1 MRVIKIDV
9 GYVAIHKVG
18 TVNTTIKRSQQ
29 FCCRFVAMHNEL
41 LSTTTQFVKVI
52 KKIAWWFFAEL
63 CLVHATVHVPSADVA
78 TVLASTPIAFF

>member
-52 KKIAWWFFAEL
+52 KKIA
-63 CLVHATVHVPSADVA
+63 
-78 TVLASTPIAFF
+78 